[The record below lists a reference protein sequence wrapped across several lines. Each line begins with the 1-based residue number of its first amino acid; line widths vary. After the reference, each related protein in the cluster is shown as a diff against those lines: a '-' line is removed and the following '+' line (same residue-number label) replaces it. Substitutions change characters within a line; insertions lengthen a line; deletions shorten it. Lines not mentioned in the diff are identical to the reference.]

1 MKSMRSDKENHQIN
15 IVKMST
21 YDEEICRENN
31 LLRSL
36 LSHIQLSNSC
46 EDQSDMTRKKR
57 FKSSM

>member
-1 MKSMRSDKENHQIN
+1 
-15 IVKMST
+15 MST

-36 LSHIQLSNSC
+36 LSRIQLSNRC
-46 EDQSDMTRKKR
+46 EDQSDMRRKKR